1 LGATNPVTL
10 TTGQIILHASSYTNK
25 TLTIQGNNSYLDSQG
40 VCTWAGPIVLVGNQ
54 EIYSYDDGPLNLAGP
69 ITGTGNLTVNTFD
82 TNFVMVLSG
91 SAANTFTGDLWMQ
104 VGTLELAKTVFDGA
118 IPHNLTLGWNAGGNS
133 IFSAT
138 NLYLANNQISN
149 DGTVT
154 LAYGSVMNLNNYV
167 DGVGSLVLNAGTS
180 VTTGTGKLDMY
191 SPGTISTPLPAG
203 TAPTISGTLGEAVNC
218 TFLIANDL
226 YIPANIYSYDSY
238 DFTKTGPG
246 NLYLSGA
253 NTYTGPTLVQQG
265 WLWADSAQALGG
277 TNGGTYVSSGAT
289 LGMGGSIII
298 TNEPLTLNGPGVST
312 EWGSLDVESGINTWQ
327 GPITNNANSTL
338 DSWDPG
344 SQLHI
349 SGPISG
355 PGSLELFAASSG
367 GGTHFFEGSA
377 SNSYAGLTTVDAGA
391 TLVLNK
397 SVANGALPGNL
408 VVNNGGTARL
418 GADLQMHI
426 TTDILI
432 NSGGLFDTGVNWDE
446 IDTLHGSGSMN
457 FGVNGYIEVGH
468 NNGTST
474 FDGPM
479 TGTGYTFGG
488 YTVGKFGSGSFTMT
502 GNSSFTAGAF
512 HVLGGSLFENGL
524 APQVPAIV
532 DSVATFGGSGT
543 VKTITANGII
553 APGNNSAG
561 ILTCTS
567 NLTFSS
573 TGKYSV
579 DLSGPNP
586 GSGYDQLNVAGTN
599 VLANAG
605 LILNMEFASPVSVG
619 QQFTIINNRGPAP
632 ISGTFAGVPEG
643 ATFNLNGFS
652 AKLSYVGGAGKS
664 VVLTLLTVPGSVVSS
679 TVTAGDGSHGIDP
692 NGCNNLALAIT
703 NLTSFAMNNVTA
715 TLSTTT
721 EGVVITQPY
730 ATYPDISANGMG
742 TNITPFQISA
752 LPSFTCGTPI
762 NLQLSVKS
770 GLGSFTVNYALQ
782 TGETASAPSRYDV
795 SGNVAIPDIGSV
807 DSTNVVSGFAST
819 PIQKVVVSMY
829 ITHPFDSDLTN
840 ISLISPDG
848 TTVLLSSANG
858 GSGQNYGSGLSPDS
872 LRTTFDDAAGT
883 AITAGAAPFAGTF
896 RPQSLLSAYAGNI
909 TANGNWHL
917 HIADGFG
924 GSLGTLRGWS
934 LFLYGTTCNSG
945 SGPCDYCLTSM
956 SGTIINTDLVQTNRM
971 FLNGTAASCGAAKSW
986 PGGADLLGRHYD
998 IYSFTNTT
1006 ASDACV
1012 TAVLVSPGDL
1022 QAGIYLNAF
1031 NPTNIQ
1037 SNYLADSGGSTMNNI
1052 NNPQSCSA
1060 TIPSGGV
1067 FYVTVDEVTP
1077 NTGGAYALQLSGLPC
1092 PPPTLDIQP
1101 VSGSKARLYWDTS
1114 GGGYVL
1120 ESVSNLTATAWVG
1133 VTNEPVVIGDT
1144 YNVTNS
1150 TALPS
1155 TNQFY
1160 RLRKP

>member
-1 LGATNPVTL
+1 
-10 TTGQIILHASSYTNK
+10 
-25 TLTIQGNNSYLDSQG
+25 
-40 VCTWAGPIVLVGNQ
+40 
-54 EIYSYDDGPLNLAGP
+54 
-69 ITGTGNLTVNTFD
+69 
-82 TNFVMVLSG
+82 
-91 SAANTFTGDLWMQ
+91 
-104 VGTLELAKTVFDGA
+104 
-118 IPHNLTLGWNAGGNS
+118 
-133 IFSAT
+133 
-138 NLYLANNQISN
+138 
-149 DGTVT
+149 
-154 LAYGSVMNLNNYV
+154 
-167 DGVGSLVLNAGTS
+167 
-180 VTTGTGKLDMY
+180 
-191 SPGTISTPLPAG
+191 
-203 TAPTISGTLGEAVNC
+203 
-218 TFLIANDL
+218 
-226 YIPANIYSYDSY
+226 
-238 DFTKTGPG
+238 
-246 NLYLSGA
+246 
-253 NTYTGPTLVQQG
+253 
-265 WLWADSAQALGG
+265 
-277 TNGGTYVSSGAT
+277 
-289 LGMGGSIII
+289 
-298 TNEPLTLNGPGVST
+298 
-312 EWGSLDVESGINTWQ
+312 
-327 GPITNNANSTL
+327 
-338 DSWDPG
+338 
-344 SQLHI
+344 
-349 SGPISG
+349 
-355 PGSLELFAASSG
+355 
-367 GGTHFFEGSA
+367 
-377 SNSYAGLTTVDAGA
+377 
-391 TLVLNK
+391 
-397 SVANGALPGNL
+397 
-408 VVNNGGTARL
+408 
-418 GADLQMHI
+418 
-426 TTDILI
+426 
-432 NSGGLFDTGVNWDE
+432 
-446 IDTLHGSGSMN
+446 
-457 FGVNGYIEVGH
+457 
-468 NNGTST
+468 
-474 FDGPM
+474 
-479 TGTGYTFGG
+479 
-488 YTVGKFGSGSFTMT
+488 
-502 GNSSFTAGAF
+502 
-512 HVLGGSLFENGL
+512 
-524 APQVPAIV
+524 
-532 DSVATFGGSGT
+532 
-543 VKTITANGII
+543 
-553 APGNNSAG
+553 
-561 ILTCTS
+561 
-567 NLTFSS
+567 
-573 TGKYSV
+573 
-579 DLSGPNP
+579 
-586 GSGYDQLNVAGTN
+586 
-599 VLANAG
+599 
-605 LILNMEFASPVSVG
+605 
-619 QQFTIINNRGPAP
+619 
-632 ISGTFAGVPEG
+632 
-643 ATFNLNGFS
+643 
-652 AKLSYVGGAGKS
+652 
-664 VVLTLLTVPGSVVSS
+664 
-679 TVTAGDGSHGIDP
+679 
-692 NGCNNLALAIT
+692 
-703 NLTSFAMNNVTA
+703 
-715 TLSTTT
+715 
-721 EGVVITQPY
+721 
-730 ATYPDISANGMG
+730 
-742 TNITPFQISA
+742 
-752 LPSFTCGTPI
+752 
-762 NLQLSVKS
+762 
-770 GLGSFTVNYALQ
+770 
-782 TGETASAPSRYDV
+782 
-795 SGNVAIPDIGSV
+795 
-807 DSTNVVSGFAST
+807 
-819 PIQKVVVSMY
+819 MY